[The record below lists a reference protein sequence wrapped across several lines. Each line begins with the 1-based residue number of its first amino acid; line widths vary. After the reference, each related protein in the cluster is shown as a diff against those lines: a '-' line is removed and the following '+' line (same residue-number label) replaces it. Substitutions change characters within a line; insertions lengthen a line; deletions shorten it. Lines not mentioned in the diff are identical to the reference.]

1 MRLCC
6 WRQCFV
12 DFSFMHSVAA
22 LQRNSR
28 IARRGYCVLELH
40 TSLILIGISLVPLCG
55 EPVRTDAG
63 FDTLTAP
70 GNSPDSAA
78 QFVRKQCEKRSR
90 GAEHQAKPR

>member
-1 MRLCC
+1 
-6 WRQCFV
+6 
-12 DFSFMHSVAA
+12 
-22 LQRNSR
+22 
-28 IARRGYCVLELH
+28 
-40 TSLILIGISLVPLCG
+40 VPLCG